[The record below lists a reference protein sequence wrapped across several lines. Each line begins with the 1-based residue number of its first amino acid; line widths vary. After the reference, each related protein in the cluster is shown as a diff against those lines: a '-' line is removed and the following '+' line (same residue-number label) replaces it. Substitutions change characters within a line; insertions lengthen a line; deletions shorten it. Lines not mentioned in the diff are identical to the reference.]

1 MRGSAFEG
9 GPPARSPHTPTL
21 FPPGEGAAERSSA
34 GPAARRFARLAQGL
48 AKAEGGAIAES
59 DPAVIA
65 PDQILDFAPGTDKI
79 GLGRIDA
86 DAHEAAPSPLAAG
99 DFIL

>member
-1 MRGSAFEG
+1 MTPLPAGERGLRSA
-9 GPPARSPHTPTL
+9 RPT
-21 FPPGEGAAERSSA
+21 R
-34 GPAARRFARLAQGL
+34 PAAGCFARLGQRSRESRVD
-48 AKAEGGAIAES
+48 AEGGARAES

-65 PDQILDFAPGTDKI
+65 LDQILDFAPGTDKI
-79 GLGRIDA
+79 DLGRIDA